1 MGSATVAPHREVAG
15 FWPIEEERAVRNY
28 LFEVMGDKTF
38 KKSEVLRSRSQITKT
53 LDEGRKKRIGTYCTI
68 VYTPNKLNRV
78 RLGIIASKKIG
89 NAVVR
94 NRAKRRIREVF
105 REIKSRINPAMDVV
119 IISGKDLVLLP
130 FSTLEQRIL
139 QVFIPNPEI

>member
-1 MGSATVAPHREVAG
+1 
-15 FWPIEEERAVRNY
+15 
-28 LFEVMGDKTF
+28 MGDKTF

-53 LDEGRKKRIGTYCTI
+53 LDEGRKKKIGTYCTI
-68 VYTPNKLNRV
+68 IYNPNKLNRV

-105 REIKSRINPAMDVV
+105 REIKNRISPAMDIV
-119 IISGKDLVLLP
+119 IISGKDLFLLP

-139 QVFIPNPEI
+139 QVFNPNPEI